1 MNIKVYIKA
10 NTDSFI
16 TQIGSSLFIKNTT
29 SWIQIDEGK
38 GNKYVHAQTQ
48 YLSKPIIDKQGRY
61 NYKLVDGKVVELTE
75 EEKPVIEVKERITTT
90 QRIEA
95 LENALLELVLGGA
108 E

>member
-1 MNIKVYIKA
+1 MNIRVYVTVNKD
-10 NTDSFI
+10 NFI
-16 TQIGSSLFIKNTT
+16 TQIGSSIFIKDTT
-29 SWIQIDEGK
+29 SWIQIDEGM

-48 YLSKPIIDKQGRY
+48 YLSKGIRDKQGRY
-61 NYKLVDGKVVELTE
+61 NYKLIDGNVVELTE
-75 EEKPVIEVKERITTT
+75 KEKPIIEVKEHITTI